1 MIQLLDK
8 SFENFISEQEILK
21 EVSALATRINEEYAG
36 EEVLFI
42 AILNGAFMF
51 ASDLLK
57 CIELPCEI
65 SFVKVSS
72 YEGTFSK
79 GRVDEL
85 IGLQADVAGRH
96 VVLLEDIVDTGITIE
111 KIQTL
116 LHVENPASL
125 KVCTLLFKPDAFL
138 GKSEP
143 EYIGF
148 SIPNKFVVGYGL
160 DYNEKG
166 RNLRGIYQVKENNF
180 SL

>member
-1 MIQLLDK
+1 
-8 SFENFISEQEILK
+8 
-21 EVSALATRINEEYAG
+21 
-36 EEVLFI
+36 
-42 AILNGAFMF
+42 
-51 ASDLLK
+51 
-57 CIELPCEI
+57 
-65 SFVKVSS
+65 
-72 YEGTFSK
+72 
-79 GRVDEL
+79 VDEL